1 MLAGGLFKL
10 QERKEGR
17 RIWRRDPGRRG
28 ERISATHVCRAACSG
43 GSVVS
48 CVYARRGLPFSFSI
62 QSRRRRAEEKKDRD
76 KVGGAVG
83 PWLDFGVRLLPSLP
97 ALALSPPS
105 HSTLSSLSPF
115 WIFSEPRRRGL
126 ADISEIHSIIAGG
139 GEEGRGEATKAF
151 LILSYI
157 PSSLSLFFRPTHLF
171 RRRCRHRKR
180 ESESSWLCLSL
191 SLPWP
196 LLTNGKSL

>member
-10 QERKEGR
+10 QERKANLATGPWPE
-17 RIWRRDPGRRG
+17 G
-28 ERISATHVCRAACSG
+28 ERISATHYVEWP
-43 GSVVS
+43 VVVGRS
-48 CVYARRGLPFSFSI
+48 CVCMQGGLSLFHF
-62 QSRRRRAEEKKDRD
+62 RFNLFVVVAEGKKDRA

-105 HSTLSSLSPF
+105 HSTLSSLPPFGYFPSPAA
-115 WIFSEPRRRGL
+115 
-126 ADISEIHSIIAGG
+126 ADLLISQKSTLSSREG
-139 GEEGRGEATKAF
+139 GRGEATKAF

-191 SLPWP
+191 SR
-196 LLTNGKSL
+196 GRF